1 MEQNEI
7 IMKKEQIESLTKTA
21 LDFIEKSNYN
31 TLQSETDNSMT
42 PIYAAQE
49 NYKAFLATFEKLN
62 KAVETQ
68 QTFDNLT
75 NLRNQAHFKMKR
87 AQHNDWL
94 MEQAQYQSE
103 IDLYD
108 KRIEI
113 LKQK

>member
-1 MEQNEI
+1 
-7 IMKKEQIESLTKTA
+7 MKKQEIEALTRTA
-21 LDFIEKSNYN
+21 LECIEQCNYYNGLSEKTKSMY
-31 TLQSETDNSMT
+31 
-42 PIYAAQE
+42 PIHEAQE
-49 NYKAFLATFEKLN
+49 NYNAFLEVFSKL
-62 KAVETQ
+62 KQAVETQ

-103 IDLYD
+103 VDLYD

-113 LKQK
+113 LKESK

>member
-1 MEQNEI
+1 
-7 IMKKEQIESLTKTA
+7 MKKQEIEALTRMA
-21 LDFIEKSNYN
+21 LDFIEQCNYR
-31 TLQSETDNSMT
+31 TLLSEMDNSMT
-42 PIYAAQE
+42 HIHVSNN
-49 NYKAFLATFEKLN
+49 NYNAFLDTLKELN

-103 IDLYD
+103 VDLYD

-113 LKQK
+113 LKTK

>member
-1 MEQNEI
+1 
-7 IMKKEQIESLTKTA
+7 MKKQEIEELTKMA
-21 LDFIEKSNYN
+21 LGFIEKCNYK
-31 TLQSETDNSMT
+31 LLVSETVNYMN
-42 PIYAAQE
+42 PIHEAQE
-49 NYKAFLATFEKLN
+49 NYNAFLYNLKELN

-75 NLRNQAHFKMKR
+75 NLRNEAHFKMKR

-103 IDLYD
+103 VDLYD

-113 LKQK
+113 LKESK